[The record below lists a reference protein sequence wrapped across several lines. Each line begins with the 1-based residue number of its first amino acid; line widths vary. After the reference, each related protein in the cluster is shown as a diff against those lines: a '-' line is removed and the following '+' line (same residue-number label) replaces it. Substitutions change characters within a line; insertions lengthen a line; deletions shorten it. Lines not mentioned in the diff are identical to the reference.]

1 MSARTKNQ
9 QLALDVALSVFRRIS
24 LTHMDVRWLHPKTR
38 TAITIA
44 TARTQDGKPQDETVL
59 ARIAVAYPDLPIELV
74 GGKFHGRT
82 WAKRLATEVIIQIIR
97 DICGVNPVYG
107 ERSSEWMFLG
117 RTICADRHAPG
128 IILPGLIVNEVELAD
143 LFATED
149 GHVLSVCYAH
159 TASSTVGEVHT
170 RDGLGSGNSNLREAA
185 RRYNVLT
192 SRLAT

>member
-9 QLALDVALSVFRRIS
+9 QLAVNIALSVFRRTS
-24 LTHMDVRWLHPKTR
+24 LTHMDVHWLHPETR

-59 ARIAVAYPDLPIELV
+59 ARIAVAYPDLPIELE

-82 WAKRLATEVIIQIIR
+82 WALRMATEVVIQIIR

-128 IILPGLIVNEVELAD
+128 IILPGLVVNEVELAD
-143 LFATED
+143 IFATED
-149 GHVLSVCYAH
+149 GQLLSVCCAH
-159 TASSTVGEVHT
+159 TASSTIDEV
-170 RDGLGSGNSNLREAA
+170 RKSGGLGSSNSNLREAA
-185 RRYNVLT
+185 RRYHVLT
-192 SRLAT
+192 KRLAA